1 MESATPLLM
10 MEYEKEVL
18 LKYAIEYKNFYLM

>member
-18 LKYAIEYKNFYLM
+18 LKYAIEYKNFFI